1 MHYLGTFNF
10 FIEVYLI
17 NNIVLLSGIQQ
28 NDSDVYVCVCVCVC
42 VYSFLDSIIG
52 HYKTLSQV
60 PCATQ

>member
-1 MHYLGTFNF
+1 MRYLGTFNF

-28 NDSDVYVCVCVCVC
+28 NDSDVYVCVCV
-42 VYSFLDSIIG
+42 YSFLDSIIG